1 MTAAS
6 FELLRAAGAVAD
18 NPADAAAVGHALGI
32 PCLSP
37 YEHTEVFMLNCPP
50 YASVFLGPDGALG
63 GEGADRVAGFWRA
76 IGLSAPAEPDHLTA
90 LLSLYAGLGEAAAQ
104 VRRPATATM
113 LARAR
118 ATLFWEH
125 LWPWLPAYLDA
136 VTDLAISAASA
147 WAALTGAAITAEAAR
162 YRAPATLPLAQR
174 AAPEAPSAGDPGG
187 LVTALLMPV
196 RSGIIL
202 TRRRLAAA
210 AGDTGTGYRIG
221 ERRYALQAM
230 LAQDPAQT
238 LQWLA
243 RESEQWAIRHAG
255 RADPGPASEWWSHRA
270 GRTARLLT
278 ELAGQA
284 AADQAGADQAPV
296 SAPLPAVTTTSQPM
310 PKPSAM
316 AAPGPMSQPRSTP

>member
-18 NPADAAAVGHALGI
+18 NPADAGAVSRALGI
-32 PCLSP
+32 PVLSP
-37 YEHTEVFMLNCPP
+37 HEHTEVFMLNCPP

-76 IGLSAPAEPDHLTA
+76 IGLTPPAEPDHLTA

-104 VRRPATATM
+104 VHRPATATM

-118 ATLFWEH
+118 AALFWEH

-136 VTDLAISAASA
+136 VTDLAIPAASA
-147 WAALTGAAITAEAAR
+147 WAALTSAAITAEAGR
-162 YRAPATLPLAQR
+162 YRAPAALPLAQR
-174 AAPEAPSAGDPGG
+174 AAPAAPAAGEPGE

-255 RADPGPASEWWSHRA
+255 RADPGPASQWWSHRA
-270 GRTARLLT
+270 GRTAWLLT
-278 ELAGQA
+278 ELAG
-284 AADQAGADQAPV
+284 QAGADQAPV

-316 AAPGPMSQPRSTP
+316 AAPGPISQPRSTP